1 MATSLRRNDAEP
13 LRNIR
18 DGERVASVAIG
29 MVFVVAGLRRRSVV
43 GGAAAAAGSALVLRG
58 VTGRSP
64 VYERMGRPPMSYR
77 RPVRVVETMQVGV
90 PPAEAYRAWR
100 DLERLPRF
108 MRHVRSVVTTDGT
121 SHWKAE
127 FSGLPPIEWDA
138 QIIQDVPGEV
148 LSWRSSDDRA
158 PIENAGS
165 VTFFDLGSRG
175 TGLRVE
181 IGYYPPAGALGKTIA
196 RLFSPVTE
204 RQVREDVRR
213 FKSLLEAGEIP
224 TTEGQPTGAGR
235 ARGAGR

>member
-1 MATSLRRNDAEP
+1 MATSLRSNEQEP
-13 LRNIR
+13 LTNVG
-18 DGERVASVAIG
+18 DAERVASVAVG
-29 MVFVVAGLRRRSVV
+29 VFFVVAGLRRRSLA
-43 GGAAAAAGSALVLRG
+43 GRAAAAAGSALVLRG

-64 VYERMGRPPMSYR
+64 VDEWMGRPLMSYR

-108 MRHVRSVVTTDGT
+108 MKHVRSVVTADGT

-127 FSGLPPIEWDA
+127 FAGLPPVEWDA

-148 LSWRSSDDRA
+148 LSWRSRGDDA
-158 PIENAGS
+158 PIENSGS
-165 VTFFDLGSRG
+165 VTFFDLGARG

-181 IGYYPPAGALGKTIA
+181 IGYYPPAGPLGKTVA

-204 RQVREDVRR
+204 QQVREDVRR

-235 ARGAGR
+235 TKEVRR